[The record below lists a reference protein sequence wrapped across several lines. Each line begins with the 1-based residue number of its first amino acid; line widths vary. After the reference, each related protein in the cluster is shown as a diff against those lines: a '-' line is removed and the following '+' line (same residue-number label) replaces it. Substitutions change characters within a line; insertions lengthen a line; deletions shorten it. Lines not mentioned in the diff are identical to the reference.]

1 MKPKKH
7 DASPSYHGIVVNG
20 YARDGGLEFSREVW
34 SREEHD
40 GAVAAAWKTGHVVRV
55 TTEWR
60 CA

>member
-1 MKPKKH
+1 MK
-7 DASPSYHGIVVNG
+7 DASPSYNGIVVNG